1 MKSFLAFTHQN
12 MSADDM
18 LEMADDDVMDKLIA
32 SFANFEDEV
41 DHAESKPGKAAKPG
55 KGKVGKTP
63 ADPSLLHPPSES
75 STFNEV
81 VDLTKTLAE
90 QVRALAEDG
99 KHHLYMHACMHP
111 LDFD

>member
-1 MKSFLAFTHQN
+1 
-12 MSADDM
+12 MS
-18 LEMADDDVMDKLIA
+18 EMANDDIMEKLIA
-32 SFANFEDEV
+32 SFSNFEDEV

-90 QVRALAEDG
+90 QVRTLAQDG
-99 KHHLYMHACMHP
+99 KHHLYMHACMHAST
-111 LDFD
+111 